1 MLLEIEALQSG
12 YNKAQILWDV
22 NLEVAE
28 GEVVSLLGM
37 NGAGKTTT
45 LRTASGLL
53 PTWSG
58 DVRFDG
64 RSIASLPV
72 EARAALGLAHVPEGR
87 GIFSTMTV
95 GQNLW
100 LGATVRKDSRAQ
112 VRSDADDLLD
122 VFPALKG
129 RLDEPASSL
138 SGGQQQM
145 LAMARALLGKPRL
158 LVVDELS
165 FGLSP
170 KLVQDL
176 FGLISTLRTEG
187 TTFLLVEQH
196 ASVLEISDR
205 TYALSGGRTVL
216 SEKSSDL
223 IGTDK
228 LVRSYVGDQQIEG
241 RDEQ

>member
-1 MLLEIEALQSG
+1 MLLEVEGLQSG
-12 YNKAQILWDV
+12 YNRAQILWDV
-22 NLEVAE
+22 NLAVDE
-28 GEVVSLLGM
+28 GEVISLLGM

-45 LRTASGLL
+45 LRAVSGLL

-58 DVRFDG
+58 SIRFAG
-64 RSIASLPV
+64 KSIVAMPV

-100 LGATVRKDSRAQ
+100 LGATVRKDSRAKI
-112 VRSDADDLLD
+112 RADADDLLD
-122 VFPALKG
+122 VFPALQG

-158 LVVDELS
+158 LVVDEMS

-170 KLVQDL
+170 KLVHEL
-176 FGLISTLRTEG
+176 FGLISTLRAEG

-196 ASVLEISDR
+196 ASVLEVSDR

-216 SEKSSDL
+216 SEKSSNL

-228 LVRSYVGDQQIEG
+228 LVRSYVGDHNEDG
-241 RDEQ
+241 KD

>member
-1 MLLEIEALQSG
+1 MLLEVEGLQSG
-12 YNKAQILWDV
+12 YNRAQILWDV
-22 NLEVAE
+22 NLTVDE

-45 LRTASGLL
+45 LRTVSGLL

-58 DVRFDG
+58 SIRFAG
-64 RSIASLPV
+64 KSIASMPV
-72 EARAALGLAHVPEGR
+72 ESRASLGLAHVPEGR

-100 LGATVRKDSRAQ
+100 LGATVRKDSKAKVRA
-112 VRSDADDLLD
+112 DADNLLD
-122 VFPALKG
+122 VFPALQG

-158 LVVDELS
+158 LVVDEMS

-170 KLVQDL
+170 KLVYEL
-176 FGLISTLRTEG
+176 FGLISTLRAEG

-196 ASVLEISDR
+196 ASVLEVSDR

-228 LVRSYVGDQQIEG
+228 LVRSYVGDHNEDG
-241 RDEQ
+241 KD